1 MILPVSEASATIL
14 LNGEPKPLVPGET
27 VADLI
32 ERLGLATS
40 PCAVEL
46 NRRVVPR
53 RDHAST
59 SLAADDRLE
68 IVTLVGG
75 G

>member
-1 MILPVSEASATIL
+1 METGTTIVV
-14 LNGEPKPLVPGET
+14 NGEPTAAVPGET

-32 ERLGLATS
+32 ARLGLTSS

-53 RDHAST
+53 RDHTST
-59 SLAADDRLE
+59 PISADDRLE

>member
-1 MILPVSEASATIL
+1 MAEASTTIV
-14 LNGEPKPLVPGET
+14 LNGEPCEIAPGET

-32 ERLGLATS
+32 ARVGLAS
-40 PCAVEL
+40 VPCAVEL

-59 SLAADDRLE
+59 PIAADDRVE

>member
-1 MILPVSEASATIL
+1 MTIVV
-14 LNGEPKPLVPGET
+14 NGEPEPLVPGET
-27 VADLI
+27 VAELI
-32 ERLGLATS
+32 ARLGLSAS

-59 SLAADDRLE
+59 PIAADDRLE

>member
-1 MILPVSEASATIL
+1 MIVAVSEASATIL
-14 LNGEPKPLVPGET
+14 INGETKPLVPGET

-32 ERLGLATS
+32 ARLGLAAS

-53 RDHAST
+53 RDHAKT
-59 SLAADDRLE
+59 PIAADDRLE

>member
-1 MILPVSEASATIL
+1 MIPAVSEANETIL
-14 LNGEPKPLVPGET
+14 LNGDPQPLVLGET

-32 ERLGLATS
+32 ERLGLGTS

-59 SLAADDRLE
+59 PIAADDRLE

>member
-1 MILPVSEASATIL
+1 MIASSMEASATIAV
-14 LNGEPKPLVPGET
+14 NGEIKPLVPGET

-32 ERLGLATS
+32 SRLGLAGT

-59 SLAADDRLE
+59 PIAADDRLE

>member
-1 MILPVSEASATIL
+1 MEASTTIVV
-14 LNGEPKPLVPGET
+14 NGDPTPLVPGET

-32 ERLGLATS
+32 GRLGLATS

-59 SLAADDRLE
+59 PIAPDDRLE